1 MLSVR
6 PHVNAAPIPEAKALP
21 LDLDIVS
28 VVFTPEAT
36 HVDLQSRSTGRLW
49 RVRFLGAEGHRV
61 LDEGDLLE
69 FWPECSTPNGIIFKV
84 MSGGWFEQ
92 ECQRQGFSKRDTQ
105 PEMPEYFIA
114 GENACV
120 SVLSHT
126 PPELSE
132 FVQTGAAVSASS
144 GAA

>member
-1 MLSVR
+1 M
-6 PHVNAAPIPEAKALP
+6 NAAPIPEAEGLP
-21 LDLDIVS
+21 RDLHVVS
-28 VVFTPEAT
+28 VVFTPDAT

-69 FWPECSTPNGIIFKV
+69 FWPECSAPNGVIFKV
-84 MSGGWFEQ
+84 TSGGWFEQ
-92 ECQRQGFSKRDTQ
+92 ECQRQGFLKRDTQ
-105 PEMPEYFIA
+105 PEMPEYFIT

-120 SVLSHT
+120 SVLSYT

-132 FVQTGAAVSASS
+132 LVQAGVVVSKAAI
-144 GAA
+144 